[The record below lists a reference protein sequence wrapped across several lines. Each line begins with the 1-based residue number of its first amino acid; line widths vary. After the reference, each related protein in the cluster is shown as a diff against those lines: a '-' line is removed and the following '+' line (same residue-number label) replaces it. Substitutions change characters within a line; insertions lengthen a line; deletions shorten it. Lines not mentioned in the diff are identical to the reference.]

1 MRRSSAGARV
11 WPAALAAVVAAGCGG
26 AATPRLAGAD
36 ARPLIAL
43 ARRIGGEGAC
53 AQARDIRRLQSLAV
67 GLVNSGRVPAVLQES
82 FLSGVNALAAEAPRC
97 AQPAAGP
104 SPAPTREATTTATMT
119 ATAPASPRAPHG
131 KAHDHEHGNDDD
143 GKGKGKGHSHG
154 GDDADGG

>member
-1 MRRSSAGARV
+1 MRRFSAGGRV

-43 ARRIGGEGAC
+43 AHRIGGEEAC

-67 GLVNSGRVPAVLQES
+67 GLVNSGRVPAALQES

-97 AQPAAGP
+97 AQPAARP
-104 SPAPTREATTTATMT
+104 SPAPTPETTTTAPTT
-119 ATAPASPRAPHG
+119 ATAPAAPPAPHG
-131 KAHDHEHGNDDD
+131 KAHDHEHGKGDD
-143 GKGKGKGHSHG
+143 GKGKGKGHGHG
-154 GDDADGG
+154 RGDGDGG